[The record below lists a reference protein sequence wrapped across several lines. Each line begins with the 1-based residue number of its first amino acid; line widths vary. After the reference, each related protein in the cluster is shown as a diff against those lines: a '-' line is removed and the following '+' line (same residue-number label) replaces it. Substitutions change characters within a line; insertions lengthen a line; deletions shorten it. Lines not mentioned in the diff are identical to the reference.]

1 MTPDGSEPKLS
12 GVSITFSDM
21 SFVEDNSLGNV
32 LRYARM
38 MHGDSFLDQLAGPAL
53 ASPYK
58 DSDCPLSLCGQHQAT
73 ASSPL
78 ALA

>member
-38 MHGDSFLDQLAGPAL
+38 MHGDSFLDQSAR
-53 ASPYK
+53 
-58 DSDCPLSLCGQHQAT
+58 H
-73 ASSPL
+73 
-78 ALA
+78 

>member
-21 SFVEDNSLGNV
+21 SFVEDNSLGNA

-38 MHGDSFLDQLAGPAL
+38 MHGDSFLDQAGPGI
-53 ASPYK
+53 S
-58 DSDCPLSLCGQHQAT
+58 LSLTRT
-73 ASSPL
+73 AQRPVSL
-78 ALA
+78 A